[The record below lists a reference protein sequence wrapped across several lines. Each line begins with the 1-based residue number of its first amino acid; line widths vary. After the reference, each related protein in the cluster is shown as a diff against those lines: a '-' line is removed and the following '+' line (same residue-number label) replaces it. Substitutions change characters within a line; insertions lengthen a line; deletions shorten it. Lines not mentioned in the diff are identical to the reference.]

1 MTIYSMQEMDNNKE
15 IDSKIAAETKNPE
28 DLTIDSI
35 LRPSHWDD
43 YIGQE
48 NVKKNL
54 KIILEAAKIREESVD
69 HLLFY
74 GQAGLG
80 KTTLANLV
88 AKEMNSPIKIT
99 TGPAIEKMGDLAA
112 ILSNLEDKD
121 ILFVDEIH
129 RLNRMVEE
137 VLYPAMESRK
147 LHIVLGKGA
156 GARTISLDLPSFTLV
171 GATTRMNMLSEPLRS
186 RFGAIFRLD
195 YYNEA
200 DIESIIARS
209 AKILGVEV
217 TPEAVAILAKASRF
231 TPRIANR
238 LLRRARD
245 YVEVYKS
252 GAITKDIA
260 EKTLE
265 VMDIDPLGLE
275 IHDRLILE
283 TIIDKFGGGPVGLKT
298 IAASLNEGQDVVENV
313 YEPYLMKL
321 GLIKR
326 TSAGRVA
333 EPMAF
338 DYLNKKRKEN
348 KSSLF

>member
-1 MTIYSMQEMDNNKE
+1 MATDKK
-15 IDSKIAAETKNPE
+15 DKNTPE
-28 DLTIDSI
+28 DPTIDSI
-35 LRPSHWDD
+35 LRPSGWDE
-43 YIGQE
+43 YVGQE
-48 NVKKNL
+48 NVKRNL
-54 KIILEAAKIREESVD
+54 KIILEAAKIRDESVD

-88 AKEMNSPIKIT
+88 AKEMSQAIKIT

-112 ILSNLEDKD
+112 ILSNLEDRD
-121 ILFVDEIH
+121 ILFIDEIH

-156 GARTISLDLPSFTLV
+156 GARTISLDLPAFTLV

-195 YYNEA
+195 YYNHG

-209 AKILGVEV
+209 AKILGVEI
-217 TPEAVAILAKASRF
+217 TPEAVAVLARASRF

-238 LLRRARD
+238 LLKRARD
-245 YVEVYKS
+245 YVEVHGS
-252 GAITKDIA
+252 GKITEDIA
-260 EKTLE
+260 LKTLD
-265 VMDIDPLGLE
+265 VLDVDPLGLE
-275 IHDRLILE
+275 VHDRLILE

-298 IAASLNEGQDVVENV
+298 IAASLNEDQEIIENV

-321 GLIKR
+321 GLIRR

-333 EPMAF
+333 EDQAF
-338 DYLNKKRKEN
+338 LHLKKKNNKG
-348 KSSLF
+348 LF